1 MNEHPYYPAG
11 TQVKMIDIQGTNAD
25 ELNDFLIEYEG
36 FILDI
41 KPMGLMHG
49 LTRYVIIYKAF
60 E

>member
-1 MNEHPYYPAG
+1 MNEHGYYPVG
-11 TQVKMIDIQGTNAD
+11 TQIKMIDVQGINTD

-41 KPMGLMHG
+41 KPMSLFHG
-49 LTRYVIIYKAF
+49 LTRFVVVYRAF